1 MQHSIFCSF
10 NNIPDLGFPLMFV
23 IISGLWLTLWTLLL
37 MFLNN
42 FQVLQLRLTWQR
54 VQYTTLASLSYTDW
68 HIAGDGAAPLSL
80 KSQGRKLVSQPWA
93 HLDSHF
99 VFTSAHWAAHI
110 NVLPSSAATS
120 ASARWGVHWHVYLP
134 LCFQPTWLHCAR
146 IVMFNHKCRSLLPHP
161 WRTQH
166 KKFKVHVASPRNRTP
181 PETVTKL
188 EADCCNYQ

>member
-1 MQHSIFCSF
+1 
-10 NNIPDLGFPLMFV
+10 MFV

-42 FQVLQLRLTWQR
+42 FQVLQLRWPWLR

-80 KSQGRKLVSQPWA
+80 KSQGRKLVSQPSA

-110 NVLPSSAATS
+110 NVLPSTAATS
-120 ASARWGVHWHVYLP
+120 ASARWGVHWHVYSP
-134 LCFQPTWLHCAR
+134 LCFRPTWPHCAR
-146 IVMFNHKCRSLLPHP
+146 IVTFNHKCRSLLPHP
-161 WRTQH
+161 WRTRH
-166 KKFKVHVASPRNRTP
+166 KKFKVHAASLRNRTP
-181 PETVTKL
+181 PETVAKL
-188 EADCCNYQ
+188 EAECCNYQ